1 MTTAA
6 SEIIDA
12 AYLKIGVDSATDA
25 QDASAL
31 VNLNNMVGSW
41 SVEFYSAVDV
51 STTNYD
57 AIGSI
62 TTTVGLPSKMNETMV
77 YNLALTLGE
86 DFDRVI
92 KESTLARA
100 KELKALFAS
109 EGLIKIVPQVDYKV
123 KLGNQE

>member
-12 AYLKIGVDSATDA
+12 AYLKVGVDSATDA

-31 VNLNNMVGSW
+31 VNLNNMIGSW
-41 SVEFYSAVDV
+41 SVEFYSAIDV

-123 KLGNQE
+123 KLGNVV